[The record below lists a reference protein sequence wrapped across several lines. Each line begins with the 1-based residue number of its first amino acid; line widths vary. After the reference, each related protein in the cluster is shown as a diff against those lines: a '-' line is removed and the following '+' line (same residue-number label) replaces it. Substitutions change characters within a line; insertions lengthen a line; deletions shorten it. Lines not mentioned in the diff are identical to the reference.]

1 MVVKMKVWGYYGEC
15 KPDRVSLIW
24 FLVSDPTA
32 ELVGTAYAE
41 ESWSRMSKAFLGQL
55 LWLTRIM
62 GNGQPTVQ
70 ENECTDVNFGYIY
83 YYLFISNKL
92 GSVFFFPNIL

>member
-55 LWLTRIM
+55 L
-62 GNGQPTVQ
+62 
-70 ENECTDVNFGYIY
+70 
-83 YYLFISNKL
+83 
-92 GSVFFFPNIL
+92 